1 MKKFSIFT
9 PPHSK
14 LFKASLSHK
23 RQKANLKMEVSMI
36 EDKMHEPTTE
46 VVKVRKKPGP
56 KPKNKTQEEV
66 ANSDK
71 NVLVFS
77 EPFDYDYVIKV
88 LDEAKRKIER
98 QKEKE
103 GKKEGFGYRNN
114 NIVAFIVP
122 TLFLI
127 VLGIQFILLFTT

>member
-1 MKKFSIFT
+1 
-9 PPHSK
+9 
-14 LFKASLSHK
+14 
-23 RQKANLKMEVSMI
+23 MI

-56 KPKNKTQEEV
+56 KPKNKIQEEV
-66 ANSDK
+66 TNSDK
-71 NVLVFS
+71 NVAVLNEAFN
-77 EPFDYDYVIKV
+77 YDYVIKV

-103 GKKEGFGYRNN
+103 GNKGTFGPINN
-114 NIVAFIVP
+114 NIASFIVP
-122 TLFLI
+122 ALFLI

>member
-1 MKKFSIFT
+1 M
-9 PPHSK
+9 
-14 LFKASLSHK
+14 
-23 RQKANLKMEVSMI
+23 R